1 MQVLDKVRNF
11 IDKNLTAT
19 VYYPHEEMKKHTT
32 FKTGGPADLLV
43 EPGRITELQQLIQYV
58 RQEKI
63 PYLIIG
69 RGSNLIVG
77 DKGIRELVIKIGKKL
92 SRCEVKGEEVT
103 AEAGAAII
111 DVAQAAQAHALTG
124 LEFAGGIPGSV
135 GGAVFMN
142 AGAYD
147 GEIKDVLEDV
157 LVLTV
162 SGELTVRK
170 KEELALGYRTSLM
183 QKNGDIILQAKF
195 KLQKGD
201 QAAIDLRMR
210 ELKQRREKSQ
220 PLDLPSA
227 GSVFK
232 RPPGYYTGK
241 LIQDAGLKG
250 CQIGGAQVSPKHAGF
265 IVNTGKATSSDIVNL
280 IRHIQAEV
288 KKLFGVE
295 LETEVR
301 IIGEF

>member
-1 MQVLDKVRNF
+1 MAQV
-11 IDKNLTAT
+11 
-19 VYYPHEEMKKHTT
+19 
-32 FKTGGPADLLV
+32 
-43 EPGRITELQQLIQYV
+43 
-58 RQEKI
+58 
-63 PYLIIG
+63 
-69 RGSNLIVG
+69 
-77 DKGIRELVIKIGKKL
+77 
-92 SRCEVKGEEVT
+92 
-103 AEAGAAII
+103 
-111 DVAQAAQAHALTG
+111 AQAHALTG

-147 GEIKDVLEDV
+147 GEIKDVLEEV

>member
-1 MQVLDKVRNF
+1 
-11 IDKNLTAT
+11 
-19 VYYPHEEMKKHTT
+19 
-32 FKTGGPADLLV
+32 
-43 EPGRITELQQLIQYV
+43 
-58 RQEKI
+58 
-63 PYLIIG
+63 
-69 RGSNLIVG
+69 
-77 DKGIRELVIKIGKKL
+77 
-92 SRCEVKGEEVT
+92 
-103 AEAGAAII
+103 
-111 DVAQAAQAHALTG
+111 
-124 LEFAGGIPGSV
+124 
-135 GGAVFMN
+135 MN

-147 GEIKDVLEDV
+147 GERKDVLEEV
-157 LVLTV
+157 LDLTV

-241 LIQDAGLKG
+241 LIQDANLKG